1 MRPTSEQQVA
11 ALKGGSVPTAEAVRP
26 GIYALAFDMP
36 GMQPPYVYVYALI
49 PGLREGLSAGQDAG
63 RHAADSRARAVHLI
77 DSALDTDENWDALG
91 DALAAL
97 DRDITDVASVTITHL
112 HGDHTGLAWRI
123 REASGAVVRMH
134 EREAA
139 DLQSRARFGEN
150 VEPENPNAETAS
162 SAARERLDAWGVPAD
177 VRDGLLG
184 IASARGEL
192 ISTGDVDEAVA
203 DGDPIDFGAWQGRA
217 IHTPGHTNGHLCIA
231 IDTEQLLFTGDHL
244 MPVTSS
250 GLALGGERSADPLG
264 EYIASFDRLAGYAEF
279 EVLPGHDFRFSGL
292 VDRTSAIR
300 THHDA
305 RTRQV
310 GKILADAEA
319 QGEQLS
325 LWQVASQVT
334 WTGGFE
340 NLAGVSL
347 LSALAQTEMHVDRV
361 RAQV

>member
-1 MRPTSEQQVA
+1 MRPTSEQQVE
-11 ALKGGSVPTAEAVRP
+11 ALKSGSVPAAEEVRP

-36 GMQPPYVYVYALI
+36 GMQPPYAYVYALI
-49 PGLREGLSAGQDAG
+49 PGLSDGQGVVHHAGDSQSRE
-63 RHAADSRARAVHLI
+63 VHLI
-77 DSALDTDENWDALG
+77 DAALDTDENWDALG
-91 DALAAL
+91 GALAAL

-139 DLQSRARFGEN
+139 DLQSRARFGVN

-184 IASARGEL
+184 IASARGDLLPSGE
-192 ISTGDVDEAVA
+192 VDEAVA

-264 EYIASFDRLAGYAEF
+264 EYIASLDRLTEYSEF

-310 GKILADAEA
+310 GEILAGAEER
-319 QGEQLS
+319 GEQLS
-325 LWQVASQVT
+325 LWQVASQVS

-347 LSALAQTEMHVDRV
+347 LSALAQTEMHIDRV
-361 RAQV
+361 RAARP